1 MVRIDRDSDGQ
12 TTILT
17 LTGRVQ
23 SEHLDELRAQI
34 ESNGPRVI
42 LNLEAVTLA
51 DMDVVQFLSKCEQAG
66 MTLFHC
72 PLFLREWILRERD
85 AQQ

>member
-12 TTILT
+12 ATILT

-42 LNLEAVTLA
+42 LNFEAVTLA